1 MLQQP
6 SSDVEG
12 VASGPRYMCMTSS
25 STLAGLLICGLAACS
40 EPPAAPTPPMPRP
53 LSITGLVFDTSV
65 RPLSGVRVALT
76 SGADA
81 GAFATTGD
89 DGRYTLSA
97 SSLVSGSVTLQA
109 SKEGFFS
116 KSATLNPRDVSPN
129 QVDYTFMLTAVAPP
143 LDLAGEHTL
152 QLVADST
159 CTAVPPVARVRTY
172 HASIA
177 PRTPDR
183 TQFEIRLGGA
193 SFFQRS
199 SSFNV
204 MVATDFARFIV
215 YSAASMDDEPVVEE
229 LAPDTFLAFMG
240 TATADA
246 SRTDRV
252 ISARFDGSIQYCP
265 TTPSTTYFKCPVEPV
280 ECRSGSHQLILT
292 RK

>member
-40 EPPAAPTPPMPRP
+40 EPPAAPTPPMPQAV
-53 LSITGLVFDTSV
+53 SITGLVWDTAL
-65 RPLSGVRVALT
+65 RPLSGARVAVT

-81 GAFATTGD
+81 GTFATTGD
-89 DGRYTLSA
+89 DGRYALSA
-97 SSLVSGSVTLQA
+97 TSLASGRVMLQA

-116 KSATLNPRDVSPN
+116 KDASQDARNTSGH
-129 QVDYTFMLTAVAPP
+129 QVDHTFMLTAVAPP

-159 CTAVPPVARVRTY
+159 CTAVPPMARVRMY

-246 SRTDRV
+246 SGTDRV
-252 ISARFDGSIQYCP
+252 ISARFDGFIEYRP